1 MKKLITIMLVIS
13 LLAIAT
19 STVLGEGTIRIN
31 PTNPIMVG
39 TEQTFTVWIQ
49 NGEATDPYI
58 FLVMTDACHSS
69 LVSVDVDWTGDS
81 AAELTLG
88 PGDFTEETEHTEGI
102 KRPTGTTSGAGYTV
116 ASLMDHL
123 GTTNPIWWAFEPF
136 LDGSITG
143 TPTPFNVTIESDDP
157 RMLVYALGK
166 SSGSGLFDLFVPP
179 TIPGFMVPEPATI
192 AAIATSM
199 LALAAFAFFRK
210 RRL

>member
-1 MKKLITIMLVIS
+1 MKRLITIMLVIS

-19 STVLGEGTIRIN
+19 STVLAEGTIRID
-31 PTNPIMVG
+31 PANPIMAA

-49 NGEATDPYI
+49 DGEATDPHI
-58 FLVMTDACHSS
+58 FLVMTEACHSS
-69 LVSVDVDWTGDS
+69 LASVEVDWAGDS
-81 AAELTLG
+81 TPELTLG
-88 PGDFTEETEHTEGI
+88 PGDFTQETEHTEGI
-102 KRPTGTTSGAGYTV
+102 KRPPGATEGAGYTV

-123 GTTNPIWWAFEPF
+123 GTTDPIWWAFQPF
-136 LDGSITG
+136 LDGPITE
-143 TPTPFNVTIESDDP
+143 TPTSFTVTIESGDP

-166 SSGSGLFDLFVPP
+166 SSGSALFDFFVPP

-192 AAIATSM
+192 AAVATSM